1 MAYSSAKNA
10 SNELSVLFRKG
21 THADADI
28 RFALKCDSF
37 SISYSK
43 TPIVI
48 PIPQRSPEMI
58 DLGAFRPSI
67 SMGGTVDTVQ
77 PTPASITV
85 NGQVYYLPFKN
96 WLENQVYDLLAS
108 DSNPLELEI
117 GDTSYP
123 QETDAASSPEPY
135 GSNVINTNATAL
147 ASWTGGAVYRV
158 AVQQCRFSQNPGQ
171 EDRWEFNIQFV
182 AEARQ
187 DWVDKGRLD

>member
-1 MAYSSAKNA
+1 MAYSSA
-10 SNELSVLFRKG
+10 SNSSQELSVLFRKG
-21 THADADI
+21 VHASADL
-28 RFALKCDSF
+28 RFALKCDAF

-67 SMGGTVDTVQ
+67 SLGGTVDTVQ

-96 WLENQVYDLLAS
+96 WLENQIYDLLAS

-123 QETDAASSPEPY
+123 QESDADSSPEPY
-135 GSNVINTNATAL
+135 GSNVINTDATAL
-147 ASWTGGAVYRV
+147 AIWTGGGVYRV

>member
-1 MAYSSAKNA
+1 MAYTSAKN
-10 SNELSVLFRKG
+10 SSQELSVLFRKG
-21 THADADI
+21 VHASADI

-37 SISYSK
+37 SINYSK
-43 TPIVI
+43 TPIQI
-48 PIPQRSPEMI
+48 PIPQRSPEII
-58 DLGAFRPSI
+58 DLGSFRPSI
-67 SMGGTVDTVQ
+67 SISGTVDTVQ

-96 WLENQVYDLLAS
+96 WLENQIYDLLAS

-123 QETDAASSPEPY
+123 QESDADSSPEPY
-135 GSNVINTNATAL
+135 GSNVINTDATAL
-147 ASWTGGAVYRV
+147 ASWTGGGVYRV

>member
-1 MAYSSAKNA
+1 MAYSSA
-10 SNELSVLFRKG
+10 SNSSQELSVLFRKG
-21 THADADI
+21 VHASADL

-67 SMGGTVDTVQ
+67 SLGGTVDTVQ

-117 GDTSYP
+117 GDTTYP
-123 QETDAASSPEPY
+123 QESSGTKGY
-135 GSNVINTNATAL
+135 ASNVINTNATAL
-147 ASWTGGAVYRV
+147 ASWTGGGVYRV